1 MAKKNV
7 QNTVSGNTLLGGS
20 RASKPLMSKSGFS
33 LQAMPSRGRLSGMS
47 RRDRHLFWG
56 GVPPSYGAPEEEEL
70 EFERRAPSQSPQ
82 SAAGLVPQGGLS
94 EGGVSAPAVPSRI
107 ANPHA
112 GGGYGRMLQQE
123 QGIQAAGQA
132 PYSPPPFTGGGD
144 ESALTQSQSGPL
156 SRPAS
161 LQEAIQRQAMA
172 VQAGAMGQR
181 GIPSGGVTM
190 NDIADRGAQVAHAE
204 QARASGRGE
213 QGRGEQINAI
223 RNMMPSLGRYGASSA
238 GPESAAPVSPG
249 NRRRMASMA
258 AEQRGRIGEQPI
270 QPAEAQ
276 AQALANRRQA
286 WGQQDYTSDS
296 GELLE
301 QYKGAQ
307 VKNWRE
313 GKTTL
318 QSPNTVGLA
327 DQDTRRQS
335 MKANDEARRKAYWEQ
350 DAANNRAEFNDIATQ
365 ESADFQRR
373 DKEMERQHG
382 QEMDV
387 AMGGSLGYQVGQ
399 EGGDREDIASGKR
412 RDANEA
418 FAMSGNASMGSPER
432 MAMYGRM
439 AEKDQLGGREPADAT
454 LADRQALA
462 KAYGERGVGEG
473 RTMVNQEENSLDYGR
488 TALTSRGNTNRFD
501 GGISSQS
508 RTDKSNGYFSDDADI
523 TGQIEHKGQMIS
535 ARTAPEYRDAAA
547 RNRERIDSRRAARG
561 GLSERQMRDISRRAG
576 NPKALQAYALRNGLD
591 KNPMVNRLL
600 NEATGGRK
608 NSRGETVAGQSH
620 VAERKDNYS
629 SSEQH
634 EAQAN
639 LPKLYSG
646 PFATDAGLT
655 EGDSIF
661 DTGEKIMNR
670 ESVTMTDLT
679 EWSAIHEE
687 RRRGENNKYDDA
699 GEGMEWVSEGYNE
712 LSDLVDKGK
721 EKEAMAKY
729 AELKKKHAAHWEAE
743 DKTVQ
748 DAVKDTNLFK
758 F

>member
-1 MAKKNV
+1 
-7 QNTVSGNTLLGGS
+7 
-20 RASKPLMSKSGFS
+20 
-33 LQAMPSRGRLSGMS
+33 
-47 RRDRHLFWG
+47 
-56 GVPPSYGAPEEEEL
+56 
-70 EFERRAPSQSPQ
+70 
-82 SAAGLVPQGGLS
+82 
-94 EGGVSAPAVPSRI
+94 
-107 ANPHA
+107 
-112 GGGYGRMLQQE
+112 
-123 QGIQAAGQA
+123 
-132 PYSPPPFTGGGD
+132 
-144 ESALTQSQSGPL
+144 
-156 SRPAS
+156 
-161 LQEAIQRQAMA
+161 
-172 VQAGAMGQR
+172 MGQR

-535 ARTAPEYRDAAA
+535 ARTAHEYRDAAA

-576 NPKALQAYALRNGLD
+576 NPKALQAYALRNGLQD
-591 KNPMVNRLL
+591 KPLVNRLL
-600 NEATGGRK
+600 NESTGGRK
-608 NSRGETVAGQSH
+608 GNRGDQSAGQAYVSPVKESYSADDRAKAG
-620 VAERKDNYS
+620 VALAELEKNSQYANSTGFAAEGTGHLDTSRS
-629 SSEQH
+629 MF
-634 EAQAN
+634 EA
-639 LPKLYSG
+639 
-646 PFATDAGLT
+646 
-655 EGDSIF
+655 DSDPTI
-661 DTGEKIMNR
+661 K
-670 ESVTMTDLT
+670 DLT
-679 EWSAIHEE
+679 EWAGIHHE
-687 RRRGENNKYDDA
+687 RGVKSDGKYSRSEDKAPFKPILD
-699 GEGMEWVSEGYNE
+699 GMNDVA
-712 LSDLVDKGK
+712 DLVNDGK
-721 EKEAMAKY
+721 SDEAMALYQK
-729 AELKKKHAAHWEAE
+729 LKKEYL
-743 DKTVQ
+743 DKKKSIMKRSENNIPKSGFGGPGTGGESPKKKPKSK
-748 DAVKDTNLFK
+748 AYGFGA
-758 F
+758 

>member
-1 MAKKNV
+1 
-7 QNTVSGNTLLGGS
+7 
-20 RASKPLMSKSGFS
+20 
-33 LQAMPSRGRLSGMS
+33 
-47 RRDRHLFWG
+47 
-56 GVPPSYGAPEEEEL
+56 
-70 EFERRAPSQSPQ
+70 
-82 SAAGLVPQGGLS
+82 
-94 EGGVSAPAVPSRI
+94 
-107 ANPHA
+107 
-112 GGGYGRMLQQE
+112 
-123 QGIQAAGQA
+123 
-132 PYSPPPFTGGGD
+132 
-144 ESALTQSQSGPL
+144 
-156 SRPAS
+156 
-161 LQEAIQRQAMA
+161 
-172 VQAGAMGQR
+172 
-181 GIPSGGVTM
+181 
-190 NDIADRGAQVAHAE
+190 
-204 QARASGRGE
+204 
-213 QGRGEQINAI
+213 
-223 RNMMPSLGRYGASSA
+223 
-238 GPESAAPVSPG
+238 
-249 NRRRMASMA
+249 MASMA

-576 NPKALQAYALRNGLD
+576 NPKALQAYALRNGLQD
-591 KNPMVNRLL
+591 KPLVNRLL
-600 NEATGGRK
+600 SEASGGRK
-608 NSRGETVAGQSH
+608 GSRQEEQSYSPPEQRTSTSMNEAAAEGQ
-620 VAERKDNYS
+620 AEYDGSPELQSFGVPFGSDWWTYRDQFS
-629 SSEQH
+629 
-634 EAQAN
+634 
-639 LPKLYSG
+639 KL
-646 PFATDAGLT
+646 AD
-655 EGDSIF
+655 
-661 DTGEKIMNR
+661 
-670 ESVTMTDLT
+670 
-679 EWSAIHEE
+679 EE
-687 RRRGENNKYDDA
+687 NE
-699 GEGMEWVSEGYNE
+699 VSPE
-712 LSDLVDKGK
+712 
-721 EKEAMAKY
+721 
-729 AELKKKHAAHWEAE
+729 ELKKIQGQIGKSAHADKKYWEHDDSFLPDSHGDKRMYDHLKNLQNAHG
-743 DKTVQ
+743 DKELSAWWDEYKTIRRETRQIVEG
-748 DAVKDTNLFK
+748 
-758 F
+758 